1 MGRSRPLR
9 ILLVDDHALL
19 SAGMIDLLRRRWPDM
34 EAQEART
41 VKEGRDALA
50 RGGWDLALLDL
61 QLPDGNGTELL
72 DGNPELPPMIV
83 VTMFGG
89 WALRQS
95 AYSLG
100 ASGFVCKSCSPDE
113 LVEAVE
119 QVLAGSLHFPG
130 LLDSAGEA
138 LRLSAREQTVL
149 DALLEGVGPQA
160 LANRLGISQPA
171 IQSYKR
177 RLFEKL
183 GISSQAELLRAAQEL
198 GNPTKASALG

>member
-1 MGRSRPLR
+1 M
-9 ILLVDDHALL
+9 
-19 SAGMIDLLRRRWPDM
+19 
-34 EAQEART
+34 
-41 VKEGRDALA
+41 
-50 RGGWDLALLDL
+50 
-61 QLPDGNGTELL
+61 
-72 DGNPELPPMIV
+72 
-83 VTMFGG
+83 
-89 WALRQS
+89 
-95 AYSLG
+95 
-100 ASGFVCKSCSPDE
+100 
-113 LVEAVE
+113 E

>member
-1 MGRSRPLR
+1 MVTDRPLR
-9 ILLVDDHALL
+9 ILLVDDHSLL
-19 SAGMIDLLRRRWPDM
+19 SAGMIDLLRRRWPDLD
-34 EAQEART
+34 AKEART
-41 VKEGRDALA
+41 VQEGRAALA
-50 RGGWDLALLDL
+50 QGAWDLVLLDM
-61 QLPDGNGTELL
+61 QLSDGNGTELL
-72 DGNPELPPMIV
+72 DGNPDLPPMIV

-95 AYSLG
+95 AYSQG
-100 ASGFVCKSCSPDE
+100 ASGFVSKSCSPDE

-119 QVLAGSLHFPG
+119 QVLAGNLHFPG
-130 LLDSAGEA
+130 LLDGRGEA

-160 LANRLGISQPA
+160 LANRLGVSQAA

-183 GISSQAELLRAAQEL
+183 GISSQSELLRAAQEL
-198 GNPTKASALG
+198 GNPTKAPLPT